1 MGGDQRDEN
10 DDKGGGGGVH
20 WCAILIGLIIVVAI
34 IIVVLALTV
43 FKVRDP
49 EVTVN
54 KLDLTSFSLTFSPSG
69 PMLSFALNIDV
80 TVKNRNHASF
90 KYQASTAYLYYRS
103 VNIGS
108 APIPAGKVGARS
120 STIIATQVTIDA
132 SAFIG
137 NPNLSSDITAG
148 VIPLLVTT
156 SLPGKINVANIV
168 KHHATSTAN
177 CQLSIFTQ
185 TATVGA
191 LICDYKFKL

>member
-10 DDKGGGGGVH
+10 GDKDGGGVH
-20 WCAILIGLIIVVAI
+20 WCAILIGFIIVVVI

-54 KLDLTSFSLTFSPSG
+54 SLELTSFSLTFPPSG
-69 PMLSFALNIDV
+69 PMLSFVLDIDV

-103 VNIGS
+103 VGIGS
-108 APIPAGKVGARS
+108 APISAGKVGARS
-120 STIIATQVTIDA
+120 STVIATQVTIDA

-137 NPNLSSDITAG
+137 NPNLPSDITAG

-156 SLPGKINVANIV
+156 SLPGQINVASIV

-191 LICDYKFKL
+191 LTCNYKLKL